1 MRHESSESQ
10 RSERSLICSS
20 STSLHHQRNNAIL
33 YLDACVVCP
42 ISLLTITSAGAHL
55 PSRGCMRHSS
65 TSSSPSTNLSQ
76 SSWPDVEP
84 HAYPL
89 WSAVQRRSASVQTR
103 EALPIDLWQTIP
115 CRHNP
120 PASWDDHE
128 QIVSTQKCVGICTL
142 YMSVAVVHHR
152 QRIMPPE
159 THPVHFLVRSAP
171 SAPRQ
176 GTREG

>member
-10 RSERSLICSS
+10 RSLICSS

-42 ISLLTITSAGAHL
+42 TSLLTITSAGAHL
-55 PSRGCMRHSS
+55 PFRGCVGHSS
-65 TSSSPSTNLSQ
+65 TSGSLSTNLSQ
-76 SSWPDVEP
+76 SQLAPDVEP
-84 HAYPL
+84 HAYTL
-89 WSAVQRRSASVQTR
+89 WSAVQRWSASVETR

-142 YMSVAVVHHR
+142 YMAVAVVHHR
-152 QRIMPPE
+152 QRIMWPE
-159 THPVHFLVRSAP
+159 THPVHFLVRSAL
-171 SAPRQ
+171 SAPQKRKS
-176 GTREG
+176 

>member
-1 MRHESSESQ
+1 MGACGTSRVRVNAPSFAPLLPPSTIKGTMPSCIWMRVS
-10 RSERSLICSS
+10 
-20 STSLHHQRNNAIL
+20 
-33 YLDACVVCP
+33 CP
-42 ISLLTITSAGAHL
+42 TSLLTITSAGAHL

-103 EALPIDLWQTIP
+103 EAPPIDLWQTIP

-142 YMSVAVVHHR
+142 YMAVAVVHHR